1 MGEAEQ
7 QHLLATQEPNNR
19 ALYALS
25 VFLSAFLLFQVQ
37 PLIAK
42 EILPWFGGSAGVWT
56 TCMLFFQLLLLGG
69 YAYAHWLST
78 TRHRWIHM
86 VVLVA
91 SVLMFRIIPAD
102 GWRPL
107 DGSDPVGR
115 ILCLLTATVGLP
127 YFTLAST
134 SPLLQNWY
142 ACQHRTG
149 VPYRFFALSNFA
161 SMLALLSYPV
171 VVEPQLHLHTQA
183 WVWSV
188 GFLISA
194 ALNFGL
200 FRQSARISAHAA
212 ADQAATPDAA
222 PRIRQRLI
230 WVALPACASALLLAV
245 TNHITQ
251 NIAAVPLLWVLPL
264 GVYLLSFILTFEG
277 GRWYSRRSFLALF
290 VVALV
295 AMGYAADQQWDVDR
309 IEVLIPVFIG
319 GLFICCMV
327 CHGELARSKPAAR
340 WLTSFYL
347 MVALG
352 GAIGGLCVAIL
363 APAVFPA
370 LVEFPPLLV
379 VTPAVILWLLYSN
392 HQAARAALAAPE
404 TAAPDQSGKGVLT
417 RLRPTPFWPVWI
429 LSLVGVVGLAGYL
442 AKGEWTDL
450 SEARLLSRN
459 FYGALRV
466 ADDQESGVREL
477 AHGTISHGEQYLDPA
492 QRRRPLTYY
501 AADTGI
507 GLLMTELEKNKG
519 AIWLGVI
526 GLGTG
531 SMAAWGRA
539 GDMIR
544 FYEIN
549 ERVLDI
555 ARTQFTFL
563 ADCASHTEVVLGDA
577 RLSLEREPAQQF
589 DVLVVD
595 AFSGD
600 SIPIHLLTR
609 EAFEVYFRHLKPDGI
624 LAVHVSNSYLDL
636 APPVAALAR
645 QMGREAHLVQNE
657 EDDRTRTF
665 PADWVLVGDHES
677 ERFPWIKDKESKITL
692 KSGLRVWTDDFSNLW
707 QILNL

>member
-56 TCMLFFQLLLLGG
+56 TCVLFFQLLLLGG

-230 WVALPACASALLLAV
+230 WVALPACASALLLA
-245 TNHITQ
+245 
-251 NIAAVPLLWVLPL
+251 
-264 GVYLLSFILTFEG
+264 
-277 GRWYSRRSFLALF
+277 
-290 VVALV
+290 
-295 AMGYAADQQWDVDR
+295 
-309 IEVLIPVFIG
+309 
-319 GLFICCMV
+319 
-327 CHGELARSKPAAR
+327 
-340 WLTSFYL
+340 
-347 MVALG
+347 
-352 GAIGGLCVAIL
+352 
-363 APAVFPA
+363 
-370 LVEFPPLLV
+370 
-379 VTPAVILWLLYSN
+379 
-392 HQAARAALAAPE
+392 
-404 TAAPDQSGKGVLT
+404 
-417 RLRPTPFWPVWI
+417 
-429 LSLVGVVGLAGYL
+429 
-442 AKGEWTDL
+442 
-450 SEARLLSRN
+450 
-459 FYGALRV
+459 
-466 ADDQESGVREL
+466 
-477 AHGTISHGEQYLDPA
+477 
-492 QRRRPLTYY
+492 
-501 AADTGI
+501 
-507 GLLMTELEKNKG
+507 
-519 AIWLGVI
+519 
-526 GLGTG
+526 
-531 SMAAWGRA
+531 
-539 GDMIR
+539 
-544 FYEIN
+544 
-549 ERVLDI
+549 
-555 ARTQFTFL
+555 
-563 ADCASHTEVVLGDA
+563 ADCALPFW
-577 RLSLEREPAQQF
+577 RPPF
-589 DVLVVD
+589 
-595 AFSGD
+595 
-600 SIPIHLLTR
+600 
-609 EAFEVYFRHLKPDGI
+609 FRHSWSF
-624 LAVHVSNSYLDL
+624 HC
-636 APPVAALAR
+636 
-645 QMGREAHLVQNE
+645 
-657 EDDRTRTF
+657 F
-665 PADWVLVGDHES
+665 W
-677 ERFPWIKDKESKITL
+677 
-692 KSGLRVWTDDFSNLW
+692 
-707 QILNL
+707 